1 MGKQPTPKKPS
12 GGKKPG
18 GKKPPARSKPA
29 NQKSPVTRNPTWEP
43 TPLPTWKPTPLPTW
57 KPTPL
62 PVAIVRTRAPTVKPT
77 PWPITVFPPSLQP
90 TANKHTEAP
99 FKEVEIVEAKSGM
112 GMPGKNSIPSTISDA
127 SSVTDEDELGCSG
140 DPCPVDDHCRSRYG
154 SCGPGFIYCNIYTI
168 WRKTCPPIVPG
179 TRPTRSPTPRP
190 TRTPQASFVARPFP
204 PTLTVPNKSPTPKP
218 TFLKLAMPSLPTV
231 TGGAPYASFLSVDQ
245 GAAASDK
252 AKSSDEDKSESS
264 ASEDP
269 NTPESSASEDP
280 NATPG
285 HSQTQGY
292 LNGWTG
298 GGRSGSDAA
307 PCTSRPKR
315 LFAGA
320 MLLFLSHVYL

>member
-1 MGKQPTPKKPS
+1 MG
-12 GGKKPG
+12 
-18 GKKPPARSKPA
+18 
-29 NQKSPVTRNPTWEP
+29 
-43 TPLPTWKPTPLPTW
+43 
-57 KPTPL
+57 
-62 PVAIVRTRAPTVKPT
+62 
-77 PWPITVFPPSLQP
+77 
-90 TANKHTEAP
+90 
-99 FKEVEIVEAKSGM
+99 
-112 GMPGKNSIPSTISDA
+112 
-127 SSVTDEDELGCSG
+127 
-140 DPCPVDDHCRSRYG
+140 
-154 SCGPGFIYCNIYTI
+154 
-168 WRKTCPPIVPG
+168 
-179 TRPTRSPTPRP
+179 PTPRP
-190 TRTPQASFVARPFP
+190 TRTPQASFVARPFT
-204 PTLTVPNKSPTPKP
+204 PTL
-218 TFLKLAMPSLPTV
+218 